1 MEKNNQEN
9 KRKSIKTKLLF
20 VPLIC
25 VLIGVFLIGVISSY
39 LTRDSLLAEM
49 QENGFSSS
57 QRFVDRIEDNTEAVK
72 TMNEMLEAQIR
83 STGNIV
89 IANRGTINDGYLTQL
104 AAQTGI
110 EQIYLYNTSGEI
122 INAANSQYLGWKA
135 TPGDPI
141 HNFMIS
147 GAPELME
154 EIRKS
159 TETDE
164 TFKYGYIR
172 SSTGEFVQAGVSA
185 DRVLELTEKF
195 GYQALIDELAS
206 DDSIVYASFI
216 DKDLIGVADSNTDN
230 IGKNY
235 QEDETIKKVAL
246 DGEMSAKEYFFETEN
261 TNVYDVLYPVV
272 INGEL
277 KGALNIGY
285 SMNTVQ
291 AAITKNILLI
301 AFAGLIVFLVLG
313 FILYKISISIT
324 RPIASINHMIKEMGK
339 GHLGVRLNLQSQDEI
354 GEMAMVMDEFADD
367 LQTVVI
373 GTMNQISAGDVSA
386 DIEEKDDLDE
396 ITPALKRTI
405 ETIRNLIQEATYLSQ
420 AAVAGKL
427 ATRGNTSAFEGGFK
441 DIVEGVNATLDAVVG
456 PLNIAAEYVNRIG
469 QGEIPEKI
477 TKSYEGD
484 FDKLKQSINACID
497 GMGALEEGNR
507 ILALMSQ
514 NDFSQ
519 NIENQYLGIY
529 GEIGAGINSVHDQLV
544 RIVKIANHIEVG
556 ELGDL
561 SELKASGKRS
571 ANDTLIPSLIGMM
584 ENIVLLVAETQKM
597 TQIAVAGELSYR
609 GDETKFFGEYGK
621 VIEGFNQTLD
631 AVINPITEASG
642 TLKELAAGNLNTAM
656 TGDYQG
662 DHAII
667 KEDLNQTIVNLKR
680 YVNEITSTLE
690 EISQGNLD
698 QEITSS
704 YSGDFLAIKNALN
717 GISTSLNSTMT
728 DIDMAAAHV
737 EIGAKQISD
746 GGQALAQGTTEQASS
761 IQELTASIEEV
772 AAETKQN
779 AIRANDANELAVR
792 VRKNAEVG
800 NAQMKKM
807 IVAMRDID
815 DSSNNISKI
824 IKVIDDIAFQTNIL
838 ALNAAVEA
846 ARAGQH
852 GKGFAVVAE
861 EVRTLAARSAEAA
874 KETTGLIEGSIEKVG
889 AGTKIADETAESLKE
904 ILNEIEKVT
913 SLVGN
918 IAKASTDQ
926 ALEIAQITQG
936 IEQVSQV
943 VQTNSATAEESAAS
957 SEELSGQAEM
967 LKQMVEAF
975 KLKEKSNN
983 KRQVSTGT
991 DKKKNEPKQKIQNKI
1006 ILDDFEMDKY

>member
-1 MEKNNQEN
+1 MVWKKTIRKISEN
-9 KRKSIKTKLLF
+9 PLTKLLI

-25 VLIGVFLIGVISSY
+25 VLAGVFMIGAISSY

-49 QENGFSSS
+49 RGNGFSSS

-89 IANRGTINDGYLTQL
+89 IANRGIINDVYLTQL

-110 EQIYLYNTSGEI
+110 EQIYWYNASGEI

-164 TFKYGYIR
+164 TFKYGYVR

-195 GYQALIDELAS
+195 GYQALIDELAA

-246 DGEMSAKEYFFETEN
+246 DGEMSAKEYFYETEN

-313 FILYKISISIT
+313 FILYKISTSIT

-497 GMGALEEGNR
+497 GLGALEEGNR

-597 TQIAVAGELSYR
+597 TQIAVAGELSFR

-642 TLKELAAGNLNTAM
+642 TLKELASGNLNTAM

-680 YVNEITSTLE
+680 YVNEITGTLE

-704 YSGDFLAIKNALN
+704 YTGDFLAIKKALN
-717 GISTSLNSTMT
+717 GISSSLSSTMS
-728 DIDMAAAHV
+728 DIDMAAANV

-772 AAETKQN
+772 AGETKQN
-779 AIRANDANELAVR
+779 AIRANDANQLAVR

-800 NAQMKKM
+800 NAQMIKM

-936 IEQVSQV
+936 IEQVSEV

-967 LKQMVEAF
+967 LKQMVGAF
-975 KLKEKSNN
+975 KLKKKS
-983 KRQVSTGT
+983 KHER
-991 DKKKNEPKQKIQNKI
+991 
-1006 ILDDFEMDKY
+1006 